1 MYRTRK
7 LPKKPRP
14 RLAVD
19 FDGVIHRYRLGFQD
33 GSIYD
38 VPVVGAKRTL
48 ERLHKDWWLYI
59 YTTRARSRAGQRA
72 VGAWLRK
79 HRIPFD
85 EVVGDK
91 PVAFAY
97 IDDRAIRF
105 ETWRQTVRDLRALS
119 RTDRQRLAN
128 R

>member
-14 RLAVD
+14 GLAID
-19 FDGVIHRYRLGFQD
+19 FDGVIHRYRLGFHD

-38 VPVVGAKRTL
+38 EPVAGAKQTL

-59 YTTRARSRAGQRA
+59 YTTRASSSVSRQAI
-72 VGAWLRK
+72 GAWLRK
-79 HRIPFD
+79 HSIPFD
-85 EVVGDK
+85 EVVASK
-91 PVAFAY
+91 PRAFAY

-105 ETWRQTVRDLRALS
+105 MNWHQASADLK
-119 RTDRQRLAN
+119 RLYAN
-128 R
+128 RKR